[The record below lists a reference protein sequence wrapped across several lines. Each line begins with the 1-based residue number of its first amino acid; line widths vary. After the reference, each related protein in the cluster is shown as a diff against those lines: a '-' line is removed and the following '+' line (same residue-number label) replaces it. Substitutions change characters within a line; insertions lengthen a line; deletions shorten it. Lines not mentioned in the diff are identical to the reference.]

1 MDTHYNQTMFRRR
14 AHLLAILLI
23 VGSTY
28 IPFGKAASPA
38 HAITEDEESRI
49 SRQFRREAKK
59 QLSFVSNPEVEGFVD
74 QIGRRLLSV
83 MGPQTFEYRFFV
95 VSDSALNAF
104 SVPGGSIYVYTGLLD
119 TVKNTSELAGVMGHE
134 IIHAKDHHIARMS
147 GLDPL
152 SLLGLLG
159 MVLARGGAGAQAA
172 GAIGQALSAT
182 RQLSFGRQLELEA
195 DTLGL
200 KYMAQ
205 AGYSPKGMLAFMKTM
220 DQKNALIQSS
230 VPPYLLTH
238 PVTKERMANIER
250 IIQSLPERTP
260 MRETPDAMRR
270 IQTLLRL
277 DRHEEDAIIAESERL
292 LSEQPDNAEA
302 RHNMGM
308 AQYAQG
314 KVSAARGNFEKA
326 RDLDP
331 HRPGID
337 RDLGRLYGQSG
348 EFQLAREAFDRAIR
362 AEPREAVNYLYLG
375 EMYEKEN
382 NLREAANAYLNA
394 TNLAPYSALG
404 FNRLGVAYGRM
415 NRPGE
420 GYYYIGRSM
429 LLQDEDERAVTDYER
444 AIKALGESSP
454 RAQMIKEEIAAI
466 KSRRR

>member
-1 MDTHYNQTMFRRR
+1 MFRLR
-14 AHLLAILLI
+14 AHLLAIALI
-23 VGSTY
+23 VGCTY
-28 IPFGKAASPA
+28 LPFGKAPSPA
-38 HAITEDEESRI
+38 HAIQEDEESRI

-59 QLSFVSNPEVEGFVD
+59 QLTFVTNPEVEGFVD

-104 SVPGGSIYVYTGLLD
+104 SVPGGSIYVYTGLIEH
-119 TVKNTSELAGVMGHE
+119 VKSTSELAGVMGHE

-182 RQLSFGRQLELEA
+182 RQLTFSRQLELEA

-205 AGYSPKGMLAFMKTM
+205 AGYDPKGMLAFMKMM
-220 DQKNALIQSS
+220 DQQNALIQSS

-250 IIQSLPERTP
+250 IMSSLPVRAP
-260 MRETPDAMRR
+260 MRETPDAVRR

-277 DRHEEDAIIAESERL
+277 DRHEEDAIIAESERI
-292 LSEQPDNAEA
+292 LSEQPENAEA
-302 RHNMGM
+302 RHNIGI
-308 AQYAQG
+308 AQLAQG
-314 KVSAARGNFEKA
+314 KASAARGNFEKA

-331 HRPGID
+331 RRPGID
-337 RDLGRLYGQSG
+337 RDLGRLYGQIG
-348 EFQLAREAFDRAIR
+348 EFQLAREAFDRAIKV
-362 AEPREAVNYLYLG
+362 EPRDAVNYIYLG
-375 EMYEKEN
+375 EMFEREN

-394 TNLAPYSALG
+394 TNLAPYSSLA

-420 GYYYIGRSM
+420 GYYYIGRSF
-429 LLQDEDERAVTDYER
+429 LLQDDDERAVADYER
-444 AIKALGESSP
+444 AMKILGSASP
-454 RAQMIKEEIAAI
+454 RAQMIKEEVDAI

>member
-1 MDTHYNQTMFRRR
+1 MSFRGTRFFGIV
-14 AHLLAILLI
+14 LILACACVSL
-23 VGSTY
+23 GETT
-28 IPFGKAASPA
+28 PA
-38 HAITEDEESRI
+38 HAIQEDEESRI

-59 QLSFVSNPEVEGFVD
+59 QLAFVTNPEIEGFVD
-74 QIGRRLLSV
+74 QIGRRILSV

-95 VSDSALNAF
+95 VADSSLNAF

-119 TVKNTSELAGVMGHE
+119 RVKTTSELAGVMGHE
-134 IIHAKDHHIARMS
+134 IIHAKDHHMARMS
-147 GLDPL
+147 GPDPL

-159 MVLARGGAGAQAA
+159 MVLARGGAAAQAA

-182 RQLSFGRQLELEA
+182 RQFAFSRQLELEA

-205 AGYSPKGMLAFMKTM
+205 AGYDPKGMLSFMKTM
-220 DQKNALIQSS
+220 DQQNALIQSS
-230 VPPYLLTH
+230 VPAYLLTH
-238 PVTKERMANIER
+238 PITKERMANIER
-250 IIQSLPERTP
+250 ILGSLPERAP
-260 MRETPDAMRR
+260 VRDGPDAVRR

-277 DRHEEDAIIAESERL
+277 DRHEEEAVIAESERA
-292 LSEQPDNAEA
+292 LSEQTENVEA
-302 RHNMGM
+302 RHSLAI
-308 AQYAQG
+308 AQFAQG
-314 KVSAARGNFEKA
+314 KVAAARENFEKA
-326 RDLDP
+326 RAMDP
-331 HRPGID
+331 RRPGID

-348 EFQLAREAFDRAIR
+348 EFPLAHEAFDRAIK
-362 AEPREAVNYLYLG
+362 ADPRDAINYLYLG
-375 EMYEKEN
+375 ETYEREN

-394 TNLAPYSALG
+394 TNLAPYSALA
-404 FNRLGVAYGRM
+404 FNRLGVTYGRM

-429 LLQDEDERAVTDYER
+429 LLQDEDERAVADYER